1 MQYSIV
7 YYIAGCVGVT
17 RSLLWDKSCQL
28 ENYTFWGSVKNT
40 SECAA
45 AWGRGQSQHI
55 FGSHCT
61 TVAFI
66 SAYQPVKCAI
76 QMQMC
81 SVIKNVH
88 CSTNSPTQN
97 AVRNIVI

>member
-45 AWGRGQSQHI
+45 AWGAWPEPTYLWQPLHNCCLY
-55 FGSHCT
+55 FGL
-61 TVAFI
+61 
-66 SAYQPVKCAI
+66 SACKMRNSNA
-76 QMQMC
+76 
-81 SVIKNVH
+81 NV
-88 CSTNSPTQN
+88 Q
-97 AVRNIVI
+97 RN